1 MERGFGV
8 DAVLRLI
15 GSSYRQ
21 LDHWTRTGLVGSS
34 IRGAAGRGSRR
45 IYSFDDLV
53 GLRVL
58 ARLRGAG
65 VPLQTIRR
73 ALIYLKRHADRPL
86 NKLALVPDG
95 RRVLVLTDDPGKMIE
110 ASAQGQVVIS
120 LDLQPIRRDLQQTV
134 AKLTAPREI
143 LVRVGNVSYRVLLT
157 PDLEAGGFTVTVPEL
172 PGCITE
178 ADTIQEARSLV
189 RDAITGWLDAA
200 ENASEGGRAAR

>member
-134 AKLTAPREI
+134 ADSRSRSGWVHGDRSGAPRLHHRGGYDPGSAI
-143 LVRVGNVSYRVLLT
+143 
-157 PDLEAGGFTVTVPEL
+157 AG
-172 PGCITE
+172 
-178 ADTIQEARSLV
+178 ARRHHRL
-189 RDAITGWLDAA
+189 
-200 ENASEGGRAAR
+200 ARCR